1 MKVKNKI
8 VSIMF
13 YILSVVFLLYYGY
26 VELSSNMFMSTF
38 GRLFLLCGSCL
49 FIYLGAFFLSKYRKD
64 NKAMKVNL
72 WIFFALYCGLL
83 ITLTLFD
90 PMWGRNG
97 LSIFNWS
104 QADFS
109 KYLNYY
115 VESSVNLIP
124 FKTII
129 GYTKDIF
136 TSLLDTSNIFANL
149 LGNLVCM
156 MPFALFIPML
166 FKKINNTKKFL
177 ITILCITLGIELIQF
192 ITFSGSCDIDDIIL
206 NTLGAFIMYKILN
219 IKDIKYLIKNIF
231 LLEKNKIEKK
241 KLLKVLI
248 PIIVVVVL
256 CFGFYKIGSR
266 FYDNNLDD
274 WMSKHN
280 YKLEIIDETESCD
293 TALELFYENELYE
306 YYFDCIKS
314 DYVYARINDGEK
326 YLVKELLTNN
336 PTDYVISIDRFE
348 RAGLKFTKKEKYKK
362 INIYYEGNVYLSKEK
377 IEEEGIL
384 EIGWGSS
391 IQGEFLSQE
400 VFLMPKKEG
409 TTLLSLDIYNGSTSE
424 LVETLK
430 YEITINSSLEVSY
443 KEIK

>member
-1 MKVKNKI
+1 MKKKNKVI
-8 VSIMF
+8 SIIF
-13 YILSVVFLLYYGY
+13 YILSMVFLLYYGY
-26 VELSSNMFMSTF
+26 VELSSNIFMSTF

-49 FIYLGAFFLSKYRKD
+49 FLYLGALFLSKYRKD
-64 NKAMKVNL
+64 NKAMKINL
-72 WIFFALYCGLL
+72 WIFFILFCGLL

-109 KYLNYY
+109 KYFNYY

-149 LGNLVCM
+149 LGNLICM
-156 MPFALFIPML
+156 MPFAFFIPML
-166 FKKINNTKKFL
+166 FKKINNAKKFL
-177 ITILCITLGIELIQF
+177 LIILCITLGIELIQF
-192 ITFSGSCDIDDIIL
+192 ITFSGSCDIDDVIL
-206 NTLGAFIMYKILN
+206 NTLGALIMYRILN
-219 IKDIKYLIKNIF
+219 IKDIKNLIKNIF
-231 LLEKNKIEKK
+231 LLEKNKIDKK
-241 KLLKVLI
+241 KLVKVLT

-274 WMSKHN
+274 FISKYN
-280 YKLEIIDETESCD
+280 YKVEIIDETESCD
-293 TALELFYENELYE
+293 TALELFYESELYE

-336 PTDYVISIDRFE
+336 PTDYVISIDKFE
-348 RAGLKFTKKEKYKK
+348 RAGLKFTKKEKYEK
-362 INIYYEGNVYLSKEK
+362 INLYYEGNVYLSKEN
-377 IEEEGIL
+377 IEDESIL
-384 EIGWGSS
+384 RIGWGNS
-391 IQGEFLSQE
+391 IQREYLSQE
-400 VFLMPKKEG
+400 VFLIPKKEG

-443 KEIK
+443 KEID

>member
-8 VSIMF
+8 ISIMF
-13 YILSVVFLLYYGY
+13 YILSTVFLIYYGY

-377 IEEEGIL
+377 IEDEGIL

>member
-1 MKVKNKI
+1 MNKKNKI
-8 VSIMF
+8 ISIIF
-13 YILSVVFLLYYGY
+13 YILSMVFLLYYGY
-26 VELSSNMFMSTF
+26 VELSSNMFMSGF

-49 FIYLGAFFLSKYRKD
+49 FLYLGALFLSKYRKD
-64 NKAMKVNL
+64 NKAMKINL
-72 WIFFALYCGLL
+72 WIFFILFCDLL

-109 KYLNYY
+109 KYFNYY

-136 TSLLDTSNIFANL
+136 TSLLDTSTIFVNL

-166 FKKINNTKKFL
+166 FKKINSTKKFL

-219 IKDIKYLIKNIF
+219 IKDVKNLVRNIF
-231 LLEKNKIEKK
+231 LLEKNKIDKK
-241 KLLKVLI
+241 KVIKVLI
-248 PIIVVVVL
+248 PFIVITVL
-256 CFGFYKIGSR
+256 CFVLYKIGTK

-293 TALELFYENELYE
+293 TTLELFYESELYE
-306 YYFDCIKS
+306 YYFECIKS
-314 DYVYARINDGEK
+314 DNVYAKINDGEK
-326 YLVKELLTNN
+326 YLVKELLKNN

-348 RAGLKFTKKEKYKK
+348 REGLDFIKKEKYEK
-362 INIYYEGNVYLSKEK
+362 INIYREGNVYLSREK
-377 IEEEGIL
+377 IEDDSIL
-384 EIGWGSS
+384 GIGWGDS

-400 VFLMPKKEG
+400 VFLIPKKQG
-409 TTLLSLDIYNGSTSE
+409 TTLLSLDIYSGSTSE

-443 KEIK
+443 KEID

>member
-1 MKVKNKI
+1 MKNKNQI
-8 VSIMF
+8 ISIIF

-26 VELSSNMFMSTF
+26 IELSSNIFMSTF

-49 FIYLGAFFLSKYRKD
+49 FLYLGALFLSKYRND
-64 NKAMKVNL
+64 NKAMKINL
-72 WIFFALYCGLL
+72 WIFFILFCGLL

-109 KYLNYY
+109 KHFNYY
-115 VESSVNLIP
+115 VKSSVNLIP

-129 GYTKDIF
+129 GYIKDIF

-156 MPFALFIPML
+156 MPFAFFIPML
-166 FKKINNTKKFL
+166 FKKINNTKKFIL
-177 ITILCITLGIELIQF
+177 TILCITLGIELIQF

-219 IKDIKYLIKNIF
+219 IKDIKNLIKNIF
-231 LLEKNKIEKK
+231 LLEKNKIDKK

-256 CFGFYKIGSR
+256 CFGLYKIGSR

-274 WMSKHN
+274 WMSKYN
-280 YKLEIIDETESCD
+280 YKLEIIDETENCD

-336 PTDYVISIDRFE
+336 PTDYVISIDKLE
-348 RAGLKFTKKEKYKK
+348 RAGLKFTTKEKYKK
-362 INIYYEGNVYLSKEK
+362 INIYYEDNVYLSKEK
-377 IEEEGIL
+377 IEDVSIL
-384 EIGWGSS
+384 GIGWGNS
-391 IQGEFLSQE
+391 IQGESLSQE
-400 VFLMPKKEG
+400 VFLIPKKEG

-430 YEITINSSLEVSY
+430 YEIIINSSLEVSY
-443 KEIK
+443 KEID

>member
-1 MKVKNKI
+1 MKNKNQI
-8 VSIMF
+8 ISIIF

-26 VELSSNMFMSTF
+26 IELSSNIFMSTF

-49 FIYLGAFFLSKYRKD
+49 FLYLGALFLSKYRND
-64 NKAMKVNL
+64 NKAMKINL
-72 WIFFALYCGLL
+72 WIFFILFCGLL

-109 KYLNYY
+109 KHFNYY
-115 VESSVNLIP
+115 VKSSVNLIP

-129 GYTKDIF
+129 GYIKDIF

-156 MPFALFIPML
+156 MPFAFFIPML
-166 FKKINNTKKFL
+166 FKKINNTKKFIL
-177 ITILCITLGIELIQF
+177 TILCITLGIELIQF

-219 IKDIKYLIKNIF
+219 IKDVKNLVRNIF
-231 LLEKNKIEKK
+231 LLEKNKIDKK
-241 KLLKVLI
+241 KVIKVLI
-248 PIIVVVVL
+248 PFIVITVL
-256 CFGFYKIGSR
+256 CFGLYKIGTK

-293 TALELFYENELYE
+293 TALELFYESELYE
-306 YYFDCIKS
+306 YYFECIKS
-314 DYVYARINDGEK
+314 DNVYAKINDGEK
-326 YLVKELLTNN
+326 YLVKELLKNN

-348 RAGLKFTKKEKYKK
+348 REGLDFIKKEKYEK
-362 INIYYEGNVYLSKEK
+362 INIYREGNVYLSREK
-377 IEEEGIL
+377 IEDDSIL
-384 EIGWGSS
+384 GIGWGDS

-400 VFLMPKKEG
+400 VFLIPKKEG
-409 TTLLSLDIYNGSTSE
+409 TTLLSLDIYSGSTSE

-443 KEIK
+443 KEID

>member
-1 MKVKNKI
+1 MKKKNKI
-8 VSIMF
+8 ISIIF
-13 YILSVVFLLYYGY
+13 YILSMVFLLYYGY
-26 VELSSNMFMSTF
+26 VELSSNIFMSTF
-38 GRLFLLCGSCL
+38 GRLFLICGSCL
-49 FIYLGAFFLSKYRKD
+49 FIYLGALFLSKYRKD

-72 WIFFALYCGLL
+72 WIFFVLYCGLL

-104 QADFS
+104 QDDFS
-109 KYLNYY
+109 KYFNYY

-129 GYTKDIF
+129 GYIKDIF

-177 ITILCITLGIELIQF
+177 LTILCITLGIELIQF
-192 ITFSGSCDIDDIIL
+192 ITFLGSCDIDDIIL

-219 IKDIKYLIKNIF
+219 IKDVKNLVRNIF
-231 LLEKNKIEKK
+231 LLEKNKIDKK
-241 KLLKVLI
+241 KLVKVLT

-256 CFGFYKIGSR
+256 CFGLYKIGTK
-266 FYDNNLDD
+266 FYDSNLDD

-314 DYVYARINDGEK
+314 DYIYARINDGEK

-336 PTDYVISIDRFE
+336 PTDYIISIDRFE
-348 RAGLKFTKKEKYKK
+348 RAGLDFIKKEKYEK
-362 INIYYEGNVYLSKEK
+362 INIYRKGNVYLSREK
-377 IEEEGIL
+377 IEDESIL
-384 EIGWGSS
+384 GIGWGES

-400 VFLMPKKEG
+400 VFLIPKKEG
-409 TTLLSLDIYNGSTSE
+409 TTLLSLDIYSGSTSE
-424 LVETLK
+424 LIETLK
-430 YEITINSSLEVSY
+430 YEININSSLEVSY
-443 KEIK
+443 KEID

>member
-326 YLVKELLTNN
+326 YLVKKLLTNN

-377 IEEEGIL
+377 IEDEGIL

>member
-219 IKDIKYLIKNIF
+219 KKDIKYLIKNIF

-377 IEEEGIL
+377 IEDEGIL

>member
-8 VSIMF
+8 ISIMF
-13 YILSVVFLLYYGY
+13 YILSTIFLIYYGC

-49 FIYLGAFFLSKYRKD
+49 FIYLGALFLSKYRKD

-72 WIFFALYCGLL
+72 WIFFVLYCGLL

-109 KYLNYY
+109 KYYNYY

-129 GYTKDIF
+129 GYTKDLF
-136 TSLLDTSNIFANL
+136 TSLLDTSTIFANL

-192 ITFSGSCDIDDIIL
+192 ITFSGSCDIDDVIL

-219 IKDIKYLIKNIF
+219 IKDIKNLIKNIF
-231 LLEKNKIEKK
+231 LLEKNKIDKK
-241 KLLKVLI
+241 KLVKVLT

-256 CFGFYKIGSR
+256 CFGLYKIGTK

-274 WMSKHN
+274 WISKYN

-314 DYVYARINDGEK
+314 DSVYARINDGEK

-336 PTDYVISIDRFE
+336 PTDYVISIDKFE
-348 RAGLKFTKKEKYKK
+348 RAGLKFTKKEKYEK
-362 INIYYEGNVYLSKEK
+362 INLYYEGNVYLSKEK
-377 IEEEGIL
+377 IDDETIL
-384 EIGWGSS
+384 GIGWGNS

-400 VFLMPKKEG
+400 VFLIPKKEG

-443 KEIK
+443 NEIK

>member
-248 PIIVVVVL
+248 PNIVVEVL
-256 CFGFYKIGSR
+256 CFVFYKIGSR

-377 IEEEGIL
+377 IEDEGIL

>member
-1 MKVKNKI
+1 MKKKNKI
-8 VSIMF
+8 ISIIF
-13 YILSVVFLLYYGY
+13 YILSMVFLLYYGY
-26 VELSSNMFMSTF
+26 VELSSNIFMSTF
-38 GRLFLLCGSCL
+38 GRLFLICGSCL
-49 FIYLGAFFLSKYRKD
+49 FLYLGALFLSKYRKD
-64 NKAMKVNL
+64 NKAMKINL
-72 WIFFALYCGLL
+72 WIFFVLFYGLL

-104 QADFS
+104 QDDFS
-109 KYLNYY
+109 KYFNYY

-129 GYTKDIF
+129 GYIKDIF

-156 MPFALFIPML
+156 MPFAFFIPML
-166 FKKINNTKKFL
+166 FKKINNTKKFIL
-177 ITILCITLGIELIQF
+177 TILCITLGIELIQF

-219 IKDIKYLIKNIF
+219 IKDIKNLIKNIF
-231 LLEKNKIEKK
+231 LLEKNKIDKK

-256 CFGFYKIGSR
+256 CFGLYKIGSR

-280 YKLEIIDETESCD
+280 YKLEVIDETESCD

-348 RAGLKFTKKEKYKK
+348 RAGLEFIKKEKYKR
-362 INIYYEGNVYLSKEK
+362 IDIYYEGNVYLSKEK
-377 IEEEGIL
+377 IDDESIL
-384 EIGWGSS
+384 GIGWGNS
-391 IQGEFLSQE
+391 IQGESLSQE
-400 VFLMPKKEG
+400 VFLIPKKEG
-409 TTLLSLDIYNGSTSE
+409 TTLLSLDIYDGSTSE

-443 KEIK
+443 KEID